1 MAKLL
6 ALFIIV
12 PSVELFLLIRL
23 GAHLGAL
30 LTVLVI
36 IFTGALGAY
45 LARLQGLTVLYQA
58 QQQINVGKIPAGSLV
73 DGVLILIAGALL
85 MTPGIITD
93 GVGLMFLVPYMRTQF
108 KGAMKSWFLKA
119 VNDKRVD
126 VHVSGVNFNPQG
138 GPVVDVQPRKFD
150 DDLSG

>member
-23 GAHLGAL
+23 GAHFGAP
-30 LTVLVI
+30 LTVLAI

-58 QQQINVGKIPAGSLV
+58 QQQINLGKIPAGSLV

-93 GVGLMFLVPYMRTQF
+93 GVGFMLLVPYLRTQF
-108 KGAMKSWFLKA
+108 KGVMKSWFLKA
-119 VNDKRVD
+119 VNDKRVH
-126 VHVSGVNFNPQG
+126 VHMSGVNFNPQAR
-138 GPVVDVQPRKFD
+138 PVVDVQPRKFD